1 MCERCER
8 VSPLDSFEKMDN
20 YVHDCFLYG
29 QDMRE
34 RNVSEEEAM
43 NHAMEFTDKLLVPK
57 IEMMIGVGFC
67 QCGYENPKATLNPIN
82 KTMFLLGI
90 MQDIQQMMSEEETE
104 DGEQDHGTD
113 H

>member
-1 MCERCER
+1 MCERCNR

-29 QDMRE
+29 QDMKE
-34 RNVSEEEAM
+34 RNVSEEAAM
-43 NHAMEFTDKLLVPK
+43 ENAMEFTDKLLVPR

-90 MQDIQQMMSEEETE
+90 MESIQEAMGSDHMSDE
-104 DGEQDHGTD
+104 DDSDTSH
-113 H
+113 